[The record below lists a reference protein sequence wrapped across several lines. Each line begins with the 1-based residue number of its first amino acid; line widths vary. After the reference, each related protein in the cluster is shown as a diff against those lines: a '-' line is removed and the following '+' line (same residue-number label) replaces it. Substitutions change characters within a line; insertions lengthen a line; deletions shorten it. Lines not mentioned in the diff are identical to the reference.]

1 MGEDGLAFSGEAGG
15 GSTEASYKG
24 TGLRAVFRALFDS
37 IKGAGLVAMSVCERV
52 KGMGE
57 GEAVAYTEARS
68 VDKAAEAAKELAS
81 EGLRLLELWALLVL
95 SRFVA

>member
-24 TGLRAVFRALFDS
+24 TGLRAALRGLLDS
-37 IKGAGLVAMSVCERV
+37 VKGAGFMAMSVCERA
-52 KGMGE
+52 KGTGE

-95 SRFVA
+95 SRFLA